1 MKLSD
6 RMIKDVNGE
15 ITLIPFAVA
24 LTAVMLVGFAGGYY
38 MSSGTTQ
45 SVDEPFIDEEHVG
58 NLGSEVE
65 NLKGQLDLLE
75 GSLSMGR
82 AWNLE
87 NIYRLVKFSVVE
99 ISAKDVQEDFFDNNQ
114 SWAHGS
120 GFVYRDDGL
129 IITNAHVVGGADK
142 VIVTLQNGE
151 KVDAE
156 ILAEDVFSDLAV
168 LEIDTSD
175 LETDLKPLEL
185 ENSQKI
191 SPGEQVM
198 AVGSPYRLSGSIT
211 TGVVS
216 QVDRTLTPDSIDR
229 RYPIPAVIQIDAA
242 INPGNSGGPLLTFDG
257 KVVGV
262 NTAIQSL
269 SGEFSGIG
277 FSISSNMVER
287 VVTSLIENEEYL
299 HPWIGVS
306 GLDVTPR
313 VLDEMDLDSDW
324 GYLVTEVVENSP
336 ASRAGLQEED
346 LIVEVDGEVVKS
358 IEDILSYIELFK
370 SPGDTLEF
378 EVLRDGEREDVS
390 VTLGTRPRN

>member
-1 MKLSD
+1 
-6 RMIKDVNGE
+6 MIKDVNGE

>member
-378 EVLRDGEREDVS
+378 EVFRDGEREDVS